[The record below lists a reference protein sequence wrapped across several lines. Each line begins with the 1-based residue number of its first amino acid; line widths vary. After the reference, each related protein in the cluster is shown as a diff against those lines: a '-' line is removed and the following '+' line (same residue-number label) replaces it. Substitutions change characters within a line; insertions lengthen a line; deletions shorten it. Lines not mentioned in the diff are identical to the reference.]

1 MGVKSD
7 ISYQAQNNIVVAT
20 VSGKSYFKFV
30 NILKNLRLNFDS
42 ALPEEIKSSEK
53 RLILTTVKESSN
65 IQSNLILLDNEFDQ
79 DPIII
84 RSKIAEKLESGIH
97 DNSLIIGIDP
107 GNRIG
112 LSVFYLEKEIE
123 SSIFTSVDDLISH
136 IVKILVG
143 INAERKVVKI
153 GNGNMRVAKQIANLL
168 NLRFCSHFEL
178 EFVDERRTSLRIRNY
193 NKRGE
198 RDKISARYITQR
210 EGYRHLILPL
220 SRIG

>member
-1 MGVKSD
+1 
-7 ISYQAQNNIVVAT
+7 VAT
-20 VSGKSYFKFV
+20 ISGRSYFKFINV
-30 NILKNLRLNFDS
+30 FRGLQLNYDS
-42 ALPEEIKSSEK
+42 ILPEEITSSDR
-53 RLILTTVKESSN
+53 RLILTTIHESSK
-65 IQSNLILLDNEFDQ
+65 IQSNLVLLDDEFNYH
-79 DPIII
+79 PTII
-84 RSKIAEKLESGIH
+84 RAKIVEKLQSGIN
-97 DNSLIIGIDP
+97 DNSLVIGIDP

-112 LSVFYLEKEIE
+112 LSIFYYEKEIE
-123 SSIFTSVDDLISH
+123 SSIYTSTDDLVSH

-143 INAERKVVKI
+143 INAQRKIVKV
-153 GNGNMRVAKQIANLL
+153 GNGNMKIASHIVNSL

-178 EFVDERRTSLRIRNY
+178 EFVDEHKTSLKIKNF

>member
-1 MGVKSD
+1 MD
-7 ISYQAQNNIVVAT
+7 IAYQTQNEIAVAT

-30 NILKNLRLNFDS
+30 NILKNLKLKYDS
-42 ALPEEIKSSEK
+42 VLPEEITSKDK
-53 RLILTTVKESSN
+53 RLVLTTVHELSR
-65 IQSNLILLDNEFDQ
+65 IPTNLVLLDEEFDY
-79 DPIII
+79 DPTII
-84 RSKIAEKLESGIH
+84 RSKIVEKLEPGFHNS
-97 DNSLIIGIDP
+97 SLIIGIDP
-107 GNRIG
+107 GSRIG
-112 LSVFYLEKEIE
+112 LSIFYYEKEIE
-123 SSIFTSVDDLISH
+123 SSIYTSVDDLISH

-153 GNGNMRVAKQIANLL
+153 GNGNMVIAKQIANLI

-178 EFVDERRTSLRIRNY
+178 EFVDESKTSLRVRNY